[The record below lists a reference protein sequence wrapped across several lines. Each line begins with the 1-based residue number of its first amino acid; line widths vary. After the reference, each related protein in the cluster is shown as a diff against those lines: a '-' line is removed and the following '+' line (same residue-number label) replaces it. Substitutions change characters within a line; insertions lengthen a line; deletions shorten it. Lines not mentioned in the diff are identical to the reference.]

1 MSLQSIALFRLSAI
15 GDVLMYVPTLRALQV
30 AFPDAKIT
38 WIISRPAYDLVKN
51 IAGVD
56 FIVIDKPKT
65 LSDFWRFRQT
75 LKAYHFEVLL
85 ATQASFRAH
94 LLYPLIKAKR
104 KIGYDKI
111 RAQEGHRWFI
121 NESIP
126 FRKNHTV
133 EGFLQFAQYLGA
145 DTQKVVWDIPIE
157 PEAAQWVD
165 QYLQAFDRKLGPVVL
180 INAASSKL
188 ERCWFSERFIEVIQ
202 FLQQHYV
209 AHVILIGGPSPL
221 DKKIA
226 DEIVQHVDVHNLV
239 GKTKLVQLFAMVAK
253 ADLLICP
260 DTGPSH
266 MAAALGTKVI
276 SLHAVTKPEISGP
289 YGQLNHVV
297 NQFPQAKRKYHVHEA
312 KNLDKDWFEKVH
324 HPDVMRLVE
333 VKDVIEKIQTILGY

>member
-15 GDVLMYVPTLRALQV
+15 GDVLMYVPTVRALQA

-51 IAGVD
+51 IAGID
-56 FIVIDKPKT
+56 FVVIEKPKT
-65 LSDFWRFRQT
+65 LSDFWRFRQK
-75 LKAYHFEVLL
+75 LKAYHFDVLL

-94 LLYPLIKAKR
+94 LLYPLIKARR

-126 FRKNHTV
+126 FRKTHTL

-145 DTQKVVWDIPIE
+145 DTQKVAWDIPLE
-157 PEAAQWVD
+157 PDATQWVS
-165 QYLQAFDRKLGPVVL
+165 QYLQMFDRTLGPVVL
-180 INAASSKL
+180 INAAASKL
-188 ERCWFSERFIEVIQ
+188 ERCWLSERYIDVIQ
-202 FLQQHYV
+202 FLQQQYA
-209 AHVILIGGPSPL
+209 AHVILIGGPSRL
-221 DKKIA
+221 DRKIA
-226 DEIVQHVDVHNLV
+226 DEIMQDVDVHDLV
-239 GKTKLVQLFAMVAK
+239 GKTQLVQLFALIAQ

-266 MAAALGTKVI
+266 MASAVGTKVI

-289 YGQLNHVV
+289 YGQLNYAV
-297 NQFPQAKRKYHVHEA
+297 NQFPQAKCQYHTHDV

-324 HPDVMRLVE
+324 HPDVMRLIE
-333 VKDVIEKIQTILGY
+333 VKDVIEKIRSIIL